1 MFMLMV
7 PAPKPDKTPAE
18 KAKDELLAHGP
29 ANSLPTLGLP
39 TPRVEVPAALPLV
52 I

>member
-1 MFMLMV
+1 MFMLMI
-7 PAPKPDKTPAE
+7 PNPRPDKTPAE

-29 ANSLPTLGLP
+29 VNALPSLGLP
-39 TPRVEVPAALPLV
+39 TPRVEIPAALPLA